1 MFVVFSVIL
10 VAILFGIYTK
20 KKWTYIV
27 FDVVC
32 ITAIYYWIYKNKE
45 NYIVRENVKDISTFL
60 F

>member
-32 ITAIYYWIYKNKE
+32 ITAIYYWVYKNKE
-45 NYIVRENVKDISTFL
+45 NYIVHENVKDISTFL